1 MPFYPFTPVSSGGG
15 SVSNVAGGDASI
27 AATNPAGPN
36 VTLVT
41 GTLDVLASLHP
52 AAAAVGLNGQKIINL
67 ANGVAGSDGA
77 AFGQLAA
84 LLVSPALSGTPT
96 APTAAPGDTSTQL
109 ATDAFVAAAVTAAV
123 QGLAIKPSVQAATTT
138 ALPANTYSNGA
149 SGVGATLTAV
159 LPGVLVVDGITVAL
173 GNRVLVQDE
182 VAAANNGIY
191 VVTTLGTVSVAY
203 ILTRAADMNQ
213 AAEVPGAFTFVEA
226 GTVNAGAGF
235 TVAGAGPYVIG
246 TTAINW
252 TQFSGAGEVTA
263 GTGLTKTGNTL
274 SLTTPVSIANGGT
287 GQATDPLPSW
297 MASDCGF
304 LAWTSDYGLC
314 TGKQG
319 PGASNIVLSRINVRQ
334 AITVATLTMF
344 ITTAGSGLTANNVAG
359 LYNSSGT
366 LLGTTADQS
375 TNWATAGPQPMSL
388 TVVGGQSLSLTPGF
402 YWAAIVQHGTP
413 PTWLC
418 DNQTAAIPAEMNIGL
433 TAATARAAFQSGT
446 SLANLTPA
454 SNTLYAIALWA
465 ALS

>member
-36 VTLVT
+36 VTLVA

-84 LLVSPALSGTPT
+84 LLVSPALTGTPT

-123 QGLAIKPSVQAATTT
+123 QGLAIKPSVQAATVA

-252 TQFSGAGEVTA
+252 TQFSGAGEITA
-263 GTGLTKTGNTL
+263 GAGLVKAGNTL
-274 SLTTPVSIANGGT
+274 SLGVLTTAGDLIIENATPAPARLAVGTPGQSLQVSGGLPAWAAGFVLLASTGAAGFALQNGTPTILTYTFPNDGLMHRFWIVGQLAVTVTEVGGT
-287 GQATDPLPSW
+287 
-297 MASDCGF
+297 
-304 LAWTSDYGLC
+304 
-314 TGKQG
+314 
-319 PGASNIVLSRINVRQ
+319 VRMSLT
-334 AITVATLTMF
+334 AADGTVATPSVLAASQGVGLTGVTYQAFTCKANTTVQMNQ
-344 ITTAGSGLTANNVAG
+344 TTALTSGAG
-359 LYNSSGT
+359 
-366 LLGTTADQS
+366 
-375 TNWATAGPQPMSL
+375 
-388 TVVGGQSLSLTPGF
+388 V
-402 YWAAIVQHGTP
+402 
-413 PTWLC
+413 
-418 DNQTAAIPAEMNIGL
+418 
-433 TAATARAAFQSGT
+433 
-446 SLANLTPA
+446 
-454 SNTLYAIALWA
+454 LYAEIWG
-465 ALS
+465 S